1 MPKTRTVAVFMMALS
16 FLTLGLAAPALA
28 APAIAHP
35 LASETE
41 EVRQFLEIHG
51 VDVHTQDTLLDALAS
66 GEVWDS
72 MSPEELPVSTRSEV
86 TTTSTLT
93 IDTFADGS
101 IVVAEIESPRA
112 ESGDL
117 GARTV
122 TGCRT
127 TVSGTGYSNRY
138 DCKASA
144 STGLVLMG
152 FYISYSLTGSWDSII
167 EVHSPYGQCSLGT
180 CTSPTLSVQKYTE
193 NASGSAW
200 ARSRMTFTGAMGT
213 GGGTYEMRALV
224 GGNTAWTRWELKGI
238 E

>member
-1 MPKTRTVAVFMMALS
+1 MMALS
-16 FLTLGLAAPALA
+16 LLTLGLAAPALA
-28 APAIAHP
+28 APATAESV
-35 LASETE
+35 AGDTE
-41 EVRQFLEIHG
+41 EVRQFLEDHG
-51 VDVHTQDTLLDALAS
+51 VDAQTQDTLLDALAN

-72 MSPEELPVSTRSEV
+72 MSADALPVSTRSEV
-86 TTTSTLT
+86 TTDSTST
-93 IDTFADGS
+93 IETFADGS
-101 IVVAEIESPRA
+101 IVVTEIETPQ
-112 ESGDL
+112 E
-117 GARTV
+117 ARGGVAAKAV

-152 FYISYSLTGSWDSII
+152 FYISYSITGSWDSII
-167 EVHSPYGQCSLGT
+167 EVHSPYGQCSGGT
-180 CTSPTLSVQKYTE
+180 CTSPTLSVQKSTE

-200 ARSRMTFTGAMGT
+200 ARSRMTFTGALGT